1 MGRRANHRH
10 SIQMPNCPHAGAA
23 LAWHVVI
30 LLRLALLITETGAL
44 PLGIMAVKN
53 AMQNCKQHAQFHHD
67 YTHCQRLSPT
77 KRSHAVPCKG
87 PNPRARNTT
96 AHTSQSACVH
106 MTQSLHTTRFR
117 ARHKMPRLWHC
128 TPNPAPSQPMQ
139 YDIYTSCQAR
149 PQLHGMLHEFRL
161 ARAARQHHQRGQPPC
176 LQW

>member
-87 PNPRARNTT
+87 PQPT
-96 AHTSQSACVH
+96 
-106 MTQSLHTTRFR
+106 
-117 ARHKMPRLWHC
+117 C
-128 TPNPAPSQPMQ
+128 T
-139 YDIYTSCQAR
+139 
-149 PQLHGMLHEFRL
+149 
-161 ARAARQHHQRGQPPC
+161 QHHGSRITKCVCAYDAILAYHQIPGQAQNAPVVALHPKPC
-176 LQW
+176 TLTTNAI